1 MIALWGRLCDLWRL
15 FFSRNESLT
24 RNLLLGLVLSFGL
37 PLPALAQSLDGD
49 SERSV
54 LSCAPIQDESPPRAL
69 ERSENLPLQ
78 IDAEHFEALE
88 EQSFRVNEDVR
99 LERGDQQLLTDE
111 LLYDPNTGRIDL
123 PGWLNYSDAL
133 IDLRADSGW
142 VVTSD
147 NRGRFEKV
155 DYRFQRGEGSGSAG
169 VVELLSETRADVEG
183 FDFTTCDPSDP
194 DWELKASSVELDLD
208 SGRGVARNARL
219 DFKGVPIFYSPWLSF
234 PLDDRRK
241 SGFLYPQLGFSSDDG
256 FDLSV
261 PWYWNIAP
269 NQDATFT
276 PRWIQDRGAMLGAQY
291 RFLTPRQ
298 RGQFD
303 MEVLPD
309 DREENETRYFAQF
322 DYAASLAPNWRF
334 DADLRRASDEDYFL
348 DLGGDLADSALQFL
362 RSSAALS
369 GSGRSW
375 SMSLS
380 ADTFQVLDDSVSDAR
395 EPYRRLPRLLF
406 TLDQPLTR
414 GLDFR
419 VDSEVVYFD
428 KDQGVTGARMDLYP
442 RLRYNWITP
451 GSFLRPTVGFR
462 STAYQL
468 SGAPDNSPSRH
479 LPIASIDGG
488 LIFERSLSNGRI
500 QTLEPRLFYLYA
512 PFRDQSDL
520 PDFDTRELTFGF
532 SQLFSDNRFSGPDRQ
547 GDANQLTAAL
557 TSRVLDQQNGRS
569 LLDFSLGQIF
579 YFRDLRVGLNGSPD
593 PDRNRSATV
602 AELNWRPARAIVA
615 SAGLEWDSEADET
628 QVAQFGLSYRPQR
641 GLQLALGY
649 RFRRDRVDQA
659 DVRFRFPVRDN
670 LALIGRANYS
680 FEDDELLELLAGI
693 EYESCCWAVRLIGRE
708 YVRDRDAD
716 RRTAVFIEL
725 HLKGLGSLGRRPYP
739 LFADTRF

>member
-1 MIALWGRLCDLWRL
+1 M
-15 FFSRNESLT
+15 T
-24 RNLLLGLVLSFGL
+24 RNAILGLVLSFGL
-37 PLPALAQSLDGD
+37 PLPALAQSQDGG
-49 SERSV
+49 SERSA
-54 LSCAPIQDESPPRAL
+54 LSCAPIIAEAPPRAL
-69 ERSENLPLQ
+69 QRDPSLPLQ
-78 IDAEHFEALE
+78 IEAEHFEAQQ
-88 EQSFRVNEDVR
+88 EQSLRAHENVR
-99 LERGDQQLLTDE
+99 LERGDQQLMTEE
-111 LLYDPNTGRIDL
+111 LLYHPDTERIDL

-133 IDLRADSGW
+133 IDLSADSGW
-142 VVTSD
+142 VVTGEG
-147 NRGRFEKV
+147 RGRFEQV
-155 DYRFQRGEGSGSAG
+155 EYRFQRGEGSGSAG
-169 VVELLSETRADVEG
+169 VVELVSETRAEVEV

-241 SGFLYPQLGFSSDDG
+241 SGFLYPRLGFSSDDG

-269 NQDATFT
+269 DQDATFT

-291 RFLTPRQ
+291 RFLSPRQ

-309 DREENETRYFAQF
+309 DREDDETRYYAQF
-322 DYAASLAPNWRF
+322 DYSASLAQSWRF
-334 DADLRRASDEDYFL
+334 DADLRRASDENYFL
-348 DLGGDLADSALQFL
+348 DLGGDLTDSALQFL
-362 RSSAALS
+362 RSSAALR
-369 GSGRSW
+369 GSGLSW
-375 SMSLS
+375 SVTLS
-380 ADTFQVLDDSVSDAR
+380 ADAFQVLDDSVSEAR

-406 TLDQPLTR
+406 TIDQPLTR
-414 GLDFR
+414 QLDFR

-428 KDQGVTGARMDLYP
+428 RDQGVTGARMDLYP
-442 RLRYNWITP
+442 RLRYNWIRP

-468 SGAPDNSPSRH
+468 SGAADNSLSRH

-488 LIFERSLSNGRI
+488 LIFERALSDGRL

-512 PFRDQSDL
+512 PFRNQSDL

-532 SQLFSDNRFSGPDRQ
+532 SQLFSDNRFSGADRQ

-569 LLDFSLGQIF
+569 LLDFSIGQIF
-579 YFRDLRVGLNGSPD
+579 YFRDLRVGLNGRPD

-602 AELNWRPARAIVA
+602 AEFNWRPARAIVA
-615 SAGLEWDSEADET
+615 SAGLEWDGEADET
-628 QVAQFGLSYRPQR
+628 QVAQIGLSYRPQR
-641 GLQLALGY
+641 GPQLALGY
-649 RFRRDRVDQA
+649 RFRRERVDQA
-659 DVRFRFPVRDN
+659 DLRFRIPVRDN
-670 LALIGRANYS
+670 LSLIGRANYS
-680 FEDDELLELLAGI
+680 FEDDEILELLAGI
-693 EYESCCWAVRLIGRE
+693 EFESCCWAVRLIGRE

-716 RRTAVFIEL
+716 RRTAVFLEL

-739 LFADTRF
+739 LFSDARF

>member
-1 MIALWGRLCDLWRL
+1 
-15 FFSRNESLT
+15 LT
-24 RNLLLGLVLSFGL
+24 RDALLGLVLSFGL
-37 PLPALAQSLDGD
+37 PLPALAQGQDGD

-54 LSCAPIQDESPPRAL
+54 QSCVAARPESPPREL
-69 ERSENLPLQ
+69 QRDGDIPLQ
-78 IDAEHFEALE
+78 IDADNFEALP
-88 EQSFRVNEDVR
+88 EQSIRINQNVR
-99 LERGDQQLLTDE
+99 LEKGDQQLVTEE
-111 LLYDPNTGRIDL
+111 LIYNPDTGRIDL
-123 PGWLNYSDAL
+123 PDYLNYSDAL

-142 VVTSD
+142 VETEE
-147 NRGRFEKV
+147 NRGRFEQV
-155 DYRFQRGEGSGSAG
+155 EYRFQRGEGSGSAG
-169 VVELLSETRADVEG
+169 LVELISETQAEVEV
-183 FDFTTCDPSDP
+183 FDFTTCDPADP
-194 DWELKASSVELDLD
+194 DWELKASSVDLDLE

-241 SGFLYPQLGFSSDDG
+241 SGFLYPRMGFSSDDG

-276 PRWIQDRGAMLGAQY
+276 PRWIQDRGVMLGVQH
-291 RFLTPRQ
+291 RFLTRRQ
-298 RGQFD
+298 RGLFNV
-303 MEVLPD
+303 EVLPD
-309 DREENETRYFAQF
+309 DREEDETRYFAEF
-322 DYAASLAPNWRF
+322 EYAASVAPNWRF
-334 DADLRRASDEDYFL
+334 NADLRRASDENYFL

-362 RSSAALS
+362 RSSAALR
-369 GSGRSW
+369 GSGRNW
-375 SMSLS
+375 SLNLS
-380 ADTFQVLDDSVSDAR
+380 ADTFQVLDDTVSQAR

-406 TLDQPLTR
+406 NLDQPLTQQ
-414 GLDFR
+414 LDFK
-419 VDSEVVYFD
+419 VDSEVVYFER
-428 KDQGVTGARMDLYP
+428 DQGVTGARMDLYP

-462 STAYQL
+462 STTYQL
-468 SGAPDNSPSRH
+468 SGARDNSLSRN

-488 LIFERSLSNGRI
+488 LIFERPLSEGRI

-512 PFRDQSDL
+512 PFRDQTDL

-557 TSRVLDQQNGRS
+557 TTRLLDQQNGRS
-569 LLDFSLGQIF
+569 LLDFSIGQIF
-579 YFRDLRVGLNGSPD
+579 YFRDLRVSLNEPPD
-593 PDRNRSATV
+593 GDRDRSATV
-602 AELNWRPARAIVA
+602 AELNWRPARTIIA

-628 QVAQFGLSYRPQR
+628 QVAQFGLTYRPQR
-641 GLQLALGY
+641 GLQLAVGY
-649 RFRRDRVDQA
+649 RFRRERVDQA
-659 DVRFRFPVRDN
+659 DIRFRLPVRDN

-680 FEDDELLELLAGI
+680 FEDDEPLELLAGI
-693 EYESCCWAVRLIGRE
+693 EFESCCWAVRLIGRE

-716 RRTAVFIEL
+716 RRTAVFLEL